1 MILDIY
7 KDSFEFASKKV
18 TVLLLLGVLSF
29 FGVLIIPLIFVYGYG
44 YKVIKL
50 STQSMINGED
60 EPPEFGEYKKM
71 FIDGLKC
78 IIVYLAYLII
88 PIIIIAVSAM
98 NGRIN
103 LLIFLIGLILM
114 FVTMLISYLAVP
126 NMAAN
131 DDSLSAAFAF
141 SDIFKAMA
149 SIGYLKFILTYI
161 GVVLISTVI
170 FAVVALIISF
180 IFGLLGV
187 ATLSFSTQGVGVVS
201 LIGTIIFN
209 FVLFFLVAPYL
220 SMFKNRCQGLI
231 YTLGS

>member
-78 IIVYLAYLII
+78 IIVYLAYMII

-114 FVTMLISYLAVP
+114 FVTMLISYLAIP
-126 NMAAN
+126 
-131 DDSLSAAFAF
+131 
-141 SDIFKAMA
+141 
-149 SIGYLKFILTYI
+149 LTYI

-201 LIGTIIFN
+201 IIGTIIFN

>member
-1 MILDIY
+1 
-7 KDSFEFASKKV
+7 
-18 TVLLLLGVLSF
+18 
-29 FGVLIIPLIFVYGYG
+29 
-44 YKVIKL
+44 
-50 STQSMINGED
+50 
-60 EPPEFGEYKKM
+60 
-71 FIDGLKC
+71 
-78 IIVYLAYLII
+78 
-88 PIIIIAVSAM
+88 
-98 NGRIN
+98 
-103 LLIFLIGLILM
+103 
-114 FVTMLISYLAVP
+114 
-126 NMAAN
+126 
-131 DDSLSAAFAF
+131 
-141 SDIFKAMA
+141 MA

-201 LIGTIIFN
+201 IIGTIIFN

>member
-18 TVLLLLGVLSF
+18 TILLLLGVLSF
-29 FGVLIIPLIFVYGYG
+29 FGVLLIPLIFVYGYG
-44 YKVIKL
+44 YRVIKL

-71 FIDGLKC
+71 FIDGLKY
-78 IIVYLAYLII
+78 IVVYFAYLII
-88 PIIIIAVSAM
+88 PAIIIAVSAM

-103 LLIFLIGLILM
+103 WILFFIGFILM
-114 FVTMLISYLAVP
+114 IVTMLIAYLAIP

-141 SDIFKAMA
+141 SDIFNVMA
-149 SIGYLKFILTYI
+149 SIGYLKFILAYI
-161 GVVLISTVI
+161 GVALISTVI
-170 FAVVALIISF
+170 FAVVAIIIVF
-180 IFGLLGV
+180 IFGLLGI
-187 ATLSFSTQGVGVVS
+187 ASLSISGQGVGVVG

-220 SMFKNRCQGLI
+220 SLFKNRCQGLI